1 MSRLKLLMLT
11 AIAMLLMV
19 AGLALHWNTGADGSL
34 ERARK
39 AGLLRIGYAVEAP
52 YAFLTPQGVV
62 TGQSPELAQ
71 RLALRLGIPNI
82 EWRLVEFGELISEL
96 RQGRI
101 DVIAAGMFITR
112 ERAALVN
119 FSDPI
124 FWARPGL
131 LVARGN
137 PYGLHSFTDIL
148 AQEQVRVAVLSGAV
162 EGEALRK
169 AGLDEERLV
178 VVPDAQTGRVAVQT
192 GLADALALSAPTI
205 NWMVLRQPP
214 RKTEVARPFSQPGRD
229 FDSCQGYGAF
239 VFRKEDT
246 ELLAAWNRE
255 QRAYFA
261 TQEYR
266 QLMEDFGF
274 GPEEMPGNV
283 TLKEILTR

>member
-1 MSRLKLLMLT
+1 MSRLKLLMLM
-11 AIAMLLMV
+11 AIAMLLVM
-19 AGLALHWNTGADGSL
+19 AGLALHWSPGADGSL

-52 YAFLTPQGVV
+52 YAFLTPEGVV

-71 RLALRLGIPNI
+71 RLAARLGIANV

-96 RQGRI
+96 RQGHI

-124 FWARPGL
+124 FLAGPGL

-137 PYGLHSFTDIL
+137 PYGLHSFTDVL
-148 AQEQVRVAVLSGAV
+148 AQERVRVAVLSGAV
-162 EGEALRK
+162 EGAALRQ

-178 VVPDAQTGRVAVQT
+178 VVPDVQTGRVAVQT

-214 RKTEVARPFSQPGRD
+214 RMTEVARPFSQPGRD
-229 FDSCQGYGAF
+229 FDACQGYGAF
-239 VFRKEDT
+239 VFRKEDQ
-246 ELLAAWNRE
+246 ELLAAWNEE

-261 TQEYR
+261 TADFR

-274 GPEEMPGNV
+274 GPDEMPGNA
-283 TLKEILTR
+283 TLKEILSR

>member
-11 AIAMLLMV
+11 AIALLLVV
-19 AGLALHWNTGADGSL
+19 AGLALRWNTTADGSL

-39 AGLLRIGYAVEAP
+39 TERLRIGYAVEAP

-71 RLALRLGIPNI
+71 RLAARLGIPNV

-148 AQEQVRVAVLSGAV
+148 GQERVRVAVLSGAV
-162 EGEALRK
+162 EGEALRQ
-169 AGLDEERLV
+169 AGLGEERLV

-214 RKTEVARPFSQPGRD
+214 LKTEVAKPFSQPGRD
-229 FDSCQGYGAF
+229 FDTCQGYGAF

-261 TQEYR
+261 TQEFR

-274 GPEEMPGNV
+274 GPEEMPGNA
-283 TLKEILTR
+283 TLKEILSQ

>member
-11 AIAMLLMV
+11 AIAVLLVV
-19 AGLALHWNTGADGSL
+19 AGLALHRSSGADGSL

-52 YAFLTPQGVV
+52 YAFLTPQGEV
-62 TGQSPELAQ
+62 TGQSPELAK
-71 RLALRLGIPNI
+71 RIVARLGISNI
-82 EWRLVEFGELISEL
+82 EWRLAEFGELISDL
-96 RQGRI
+96 RQDRI

-112 ERAALVN
+112 ERAELVS
-119 FSDPI
+119 FSEPI
-124 FWARPGL
+124 FWALPGL

-148 AQEQVRVAVLSGAV
+148 AQERVRVAVLSGAV
-162 EGEALRK
+162 EGEALRQ
-169 AGLDEERLV
+169 AGLDAERLV

-214 RKTEVARPFSQPGRD
+214 LKTEVARPFSQPGRD
-229 FDSCQGYGAF
+229 FDKCQGYGGF
-239 VFRKEDT
+239 VFRKEDV
-246 ELLAAWNRE
+246 ELLAAWNAE

-261 TQEYR
+261 TEEYR

-274 GPEEMPGNV
+274 GPEGMPGDV
-283 TLKEILTR
+283 TLKEIVSQ